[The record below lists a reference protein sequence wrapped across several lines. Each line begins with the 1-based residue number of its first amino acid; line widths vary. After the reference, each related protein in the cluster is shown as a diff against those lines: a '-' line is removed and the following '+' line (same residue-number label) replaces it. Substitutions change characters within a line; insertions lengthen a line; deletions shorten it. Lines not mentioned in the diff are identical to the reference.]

1 MADPYDYDSDTSL
14 QALLQQLYNPYA
26 SDIML
31 AYGYQPS
38 TGTPSITNPGTYVDP
53 DPSGTVPLPPPGV
66 YTPPDPLPPFDPG
79 VDPTPDPP
87 PDPPSNPC
95 PAGYIMGPRGV
106 CILDPTVQPP
116 GDPDP
121 PGEPPPPSGPPTG
134 YVSPASLEGYDPF
147 IHSRRHRMSGTN
159 VLAGSRQEVDA
170 DEFNRLLGNM
180 EGRYGEG
187 AFYDPERGSIYH
199 NYDRVNTMEYPP
211 KNTSYVPIGIDPRN
225 YSDTEA
231 LQAAHLG
238 LGHQLDER
246 GRAMRSRN
254 PIYTNERIGNKMYF
268 VDDGKVYSYDVQDVE
283 YDSTPSFARG
293 GAVSPIASHGI
304 GALFAKG
311 NM

>member
-1 MADPYDYDSDTSL
+1 MADPYNYDSDTSL
-14 QALLQQLYNPYA
+14 QALLEQLYNPYA
-26 SDIML
+26 NDIML

-87 PDPPSNPC
+87 PAPPPNPC

-116 GDPDP
+116 GYPDP

-134 YVSPASLEGYDPF
+134 YVSAANLADYDPF
-147 IHSRRHRMSGTN
+147 LHGRRNMTSGKQF
-159 VLAGSRQEVDA
+159 LMGSRQDVGMDDFLSALAQAEGKYGQGMTYDPDRGLFSNISEEDLAKHRENQAVPMHINPNQMTDVEQLRA
-170 DEFNRLLGNM
+170 KILGNRKLLG
-180 EGRYGEG
+180 GQQVAIG
-187 AFYDPERGSIYH
+187 
-199 NYDRVNTMEYPP
+199 DR
-211 KNTSYVPIGIDPRN
+211 
-225 YSDTEA
+225 
-231 LQAAHLG
+231 
-238 LGHQLDER
+238 
-246 GRAMRSRN
+246 
-254 PIYTNERIGNKMYF
+254 MYF
-268 VDDGKVYSYDVQDVE
+268 LDDGNISSYQYQDVK

-293 GAVSPIASHGI
+293 GAVSPIASNGI
-304 GALFAKG
+304 GPLFAKG